1 MLSSISFVRP
11 YILFPSPFVA
21 GVAVAP
27 DDGGTTAT
35 NYPIRTPSFF
45 DIDGNCSAAFFLDDG
60 GSGRSTIDSDGECD
74 DVIVIVALLIKG

>member
-60 GSGRSTIDSDGECD
+60 GSGRSVLPSMATEE
-74 DVIVIVALLIKG
+74 VMMLLLLLLY